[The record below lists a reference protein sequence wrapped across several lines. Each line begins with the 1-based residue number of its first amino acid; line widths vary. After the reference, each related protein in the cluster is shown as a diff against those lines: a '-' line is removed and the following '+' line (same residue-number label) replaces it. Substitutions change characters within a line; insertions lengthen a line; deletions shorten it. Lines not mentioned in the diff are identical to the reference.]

1 MTFDGLVTSDDA
13 TYVIFEIFK
22 VFLFE
27 TEALRALAQGES
39 STSIGTKKPQH
50 QILSVRPFV
59 KIITFHRLAS
69 EGVTSL
75 WRGGSL
81 NVAILI

>member
-39 STSIGTKKPQH
+39 SIEKLIFGT
-50 QILSVRPFV
+50 L
-59 KIITFHRLAS
+59 T
-69 EGVTSL
+69 
-75 WRGGSL
+75 
-81 NVAILI
+81 